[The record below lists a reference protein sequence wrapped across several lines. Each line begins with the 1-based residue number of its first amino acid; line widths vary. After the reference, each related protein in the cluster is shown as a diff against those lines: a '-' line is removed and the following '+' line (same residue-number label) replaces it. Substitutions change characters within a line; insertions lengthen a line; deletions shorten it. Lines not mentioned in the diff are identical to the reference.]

1 MTKSFRQLLL
11 KIQLLPYRLG
21 FHKHVTR
28 NTQHATRNTQ
38 HALPEFSNIGE
49 GTYENG
55 RKSYLPDVV
64 TTQRYLLYMRGSDTN
79 HCTVATA
86 GASPLGPSDDQA
98 DENDIPIA
106 INLLGAVKGTVRVIT
121 DGTINDGN
129 YVKCGASGIATAA
142 STGDVSFGIAVIP
155 TDATKANGDT
165 ITIIP
170 ALPAKYAF

>member
-1 MTKSFRQLLL
+1 MKLTKSFRRILL
-11 KIQLLPYRLG
+11 KIQLLPFSLG
-21 FHKHVTR
+21 LGSS
-28 NTQHATRNTQ
+28 
-38 HALPEFSNIGE
+38 ALRTSSSELIQFVNIGE

-55 RKSYLPDVV
+55 RKSFLPDVV

-98 DENDIPIA
+98 DENDIPIT
-106 INLLGAVKGTVRVIT
+106 INLLGAIKGTVRVVT
-121 DGTINDGN
+121 DGTINDGS
-129 YVKCGASGIATAA
+129 YVKCGASGVATAA

-155 TDATKANGDT
+155 TDCSKASGDV

-170 ALPAKYAF
+170 ALPAKYSF